1 MEWVTP
7 PLSSAAWPAALNAVL
22 EALCGL
28 GVESA
33 ELMHGWSFSDFSDT
47 PEFAAM
53 EWQTEEVTLAALPEL
68 LRERARLGFCLGRD
82 ELFLTLPGGA
92 ELKLC
97 HEGDLHLRAE
107 DESFAVHLAGCLTAR
122 GISLTCRTGP

>member
-7 PLSSAAWPAALNAVL
+7 PLSPAAWPAALDAVL
-22 EALCGL
+22 ETLQLL
-28 GVESA
+28 GIKTL
-33 ELMHGWSFSDFSDT
+33 ELLHGWSLSDFSNA
-47 PEFAAM
+47 PEFEAL
-53 EWQTEEVTLAALPEL
+53 EWQTEEVTLLALPEL

-82 ELFLTLPGGA
+82 DLFLTLPGGA

-97 HEGDLHLRAE
+97 HKGDLHLRAE

>member
-7 PLSSAAWPAALNAVL
+7 PLSPAAWPAALDAVL
-22 EALCGL
+22 ETLQLL
-28 GVESA
+28 GIKTL
-33 ELMHGWSFSDFSDT
+33 ELLHGWSFSDFSDT

-53 EWQTEEVTLAALPEL
+53 EWQTEEVTLLALPEL

-82 ELFLTLPGGA
+82 DLFLTLPGGT

-97 HEGDLHLRAE
+97 HEGDLHLRTE
-107 DESFAVHLAGCLTAR
+107 DESFAVHLAGCLAKQ
-122 GISLTCRTGP
+122 GINLNRRTGP